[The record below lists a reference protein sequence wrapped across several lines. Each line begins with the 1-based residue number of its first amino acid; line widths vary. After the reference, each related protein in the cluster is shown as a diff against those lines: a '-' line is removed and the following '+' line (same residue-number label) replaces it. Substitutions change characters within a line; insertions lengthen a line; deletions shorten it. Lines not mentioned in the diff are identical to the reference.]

1 VLPIIEPELSK
12 LAFVIPAV
20 PDRLAFVRP
29 VICAD
34 PENTPV
40 PDSIVAA
47 VIEPPNEISLPAIV
61 IPSFA
66 KLVLGTAAKPKVKVS
81 VPAFPVM
88 VRPCPDEEAKFKDD
102 VVVFAIKAVP
112 PIDAVL
118 NELGTVNVPVVKY
131 PASLF
136 N

>member
-1 VLPIIEPELSK
+1 M
-12 LAFVIPAV
+12 
-20 PDRLAFVRP
+20 
-29 VICAD
+29 
-34 PENTPV
+34 
-40 PDSIVAA
+40 VAA
-47 VIEPPNEISLPAIV
+47 VIEPPNEVEVPAIV
-61 IPSFA
+61 IAEFA
-66 KLVLGTAAKPKVKVS
+66 KLLFGIAAKPNVKVS
-81 VPAFPVM
+81 VPASPEM
-88 VRPCPDEEAKFKDD
+88 VKPCPDEEAKFKDD